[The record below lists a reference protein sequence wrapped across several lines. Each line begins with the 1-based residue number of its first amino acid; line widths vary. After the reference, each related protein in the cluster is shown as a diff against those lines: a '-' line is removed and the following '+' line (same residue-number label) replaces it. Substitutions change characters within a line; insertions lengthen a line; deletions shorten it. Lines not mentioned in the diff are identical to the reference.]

1 MIRLFSL
8 VALLAMVAAPAAA
21 QPRPTLVAT
30 PEEPAIHRLLDA
42 FNAAAA
48 RADGPAYFAFFT
60 PNAVFVG
67 TDASERWTLAQ
78 FRAFA
83 EPYFAQG
90 KGWTYTPTHRHVT
103 FADIPCGCVAW
114 FEEDLM
120 SASYGTTRGSGVLVK
135 GPNGWKIGQYVLTIP
150 IPNEIAKDVV
160 KDIKAYEAAHP
171 RAAPHS

>member
-1 MIRLFSL
+1 MTRLIG
-8 VALLAMVAAPAAA
+8 LLALSLAVASAARAAPP
-21 QPRPTLVAT
+21 PRLVAT
-30 PEEPAIHRLLDA
+30 PEEPAIHRLLDQ

-48 RADGPAYFAFFT
+48 RADGPAYFASFT

-67 TDASERWTLAQ
+67 TDASERWTLDQ

-114 FEEDLM
+114 FEEDLQ
-120 SASYGTTRGSGVLVK
+120 SASYGTTRGTGVVVK
-135 GPNGWKIGQYVLTIP
+135 GPEGWKIAQYVLTIP
-150 IPNEIAKDVV
+150 IPNDIAKDVV
-160 KDIKAYEAAHP
+160 ADIKAHEAKA
-171 RAAPHS
+171 R